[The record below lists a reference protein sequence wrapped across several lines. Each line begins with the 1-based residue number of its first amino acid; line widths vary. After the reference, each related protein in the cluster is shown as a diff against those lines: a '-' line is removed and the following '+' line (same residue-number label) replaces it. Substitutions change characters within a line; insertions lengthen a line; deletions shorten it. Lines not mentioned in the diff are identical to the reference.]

1 MLKNKITQLITS
13 NIDVH
18 ELVLMD
24 LSEQHKNHQ
33 KSNSGGHFKLKIVSN
48 NFLGKSLLERHK
60 MIYSI
65 LGDMLKNEIHALSLK
80 TLTIEE
86 LKR

>member
-1 MLKNKITQLITS
+1 MKFIISFSDSDK
-13 NIDVH
+13 
-18 ELVLMD
+18 
-24 LSEQHKNHQ
+24 
-33 KSNSGGHFKLKIVSN
+33 
-48 NFLGKSLLERHK
+48 GKSLLERHK

>member
-24 LSEQHKNHQ
+24 LSEQHKNHR

-65 LGDMLKNEIHALSLK
+65 LGDMLQNEIHALSLK

>member
-1 MLKNKITQLITS
+1 MLKNKITQLINS

-24 LSEQHKNHQ
+24 LSEQHKDHH